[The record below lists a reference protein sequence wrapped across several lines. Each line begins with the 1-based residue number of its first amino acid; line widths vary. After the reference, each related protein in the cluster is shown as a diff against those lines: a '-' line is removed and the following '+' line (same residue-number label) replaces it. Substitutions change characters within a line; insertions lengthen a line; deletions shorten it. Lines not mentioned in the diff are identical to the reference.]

1 MLEQSLKAT
10 PKRNSPVI
18 GGATLLGPE
27 RVKDQATKQKNRD
40 AIQFQYT
47 RHKLIKTAAFFETN
61 AFYGLHPTNT
71 TWPTPTKNILQKYA
85 LAQDR
90 NRCCILCFTVFPL
103 YNGPTPDTHRKRGVG
118 GRVATV

>member
-1 MLEQSLKAT
+1 MPFSFSK
-10 PKRNSPVI
+10 
-18 GGATLLGPE
+18 
-27 RVKDQATKQKNRD
+27 
-40 AIQFQYT
+40 

-61 AFYGLHPTNT
+61 AFYGLHPTST

-103 YNGPTPDTHRKRGVG
+103 YNGPTPDTHRREG
-118 GRVATV
+118 GGSYCLINVKICCLMYTYKANQQNYSVFFVQSRKFAVQDNIKVIA